1 MIVSGQAQRKKRE
14 PFIIFTGDNQ
24 DDVQKFLQPLVSH
37 LTKKKNKLQ
46 VVTPQGAL
54 SISPQE
60 VVVKENKQR
69 IAVLSQVE
77 FEQLFNVVN

>member
-37 LTKKKNKLQ
+37 LTKKKHKLQ

-54 SISPQE
+54 SVSPQE
-60 VVVKENKQR
+60 IVVKENKQR
-69 IAVLSQVE
+69 IAVFSQRE
-77 FEQLFNVVN
+77 FEQLFVIVD